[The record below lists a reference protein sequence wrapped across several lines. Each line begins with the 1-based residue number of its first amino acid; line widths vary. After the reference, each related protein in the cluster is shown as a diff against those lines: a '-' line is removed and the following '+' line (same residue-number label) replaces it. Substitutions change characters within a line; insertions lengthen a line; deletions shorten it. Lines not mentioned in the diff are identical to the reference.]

1 MDVAANFGPREA
13 IIAAKGAGDKIP
25 VLRNLTY
32 EVFAKLVNRKVSL
45 IHDSGRLEVQLI
57 ECKSLNGDPRGGQRE
72 PFSLTFLGPAQPP
85 LPQRIYTFDFGELGC
100 SDIFIV
106 PIGPDATGMRYEAVF
121 N

>member
-72 PFSLTFLGPAQPP
+72 PFSLTFLGPAQPL

>member
-1 MDVAANFGPREA
+1 LAVEA
-13 IIAAKGAGDKIP
+13 IITAKVQEIKIQ
-25 VLRNLTY
+25 VLQNLTY
-32 EVFAKLVNRKVSL
+32 DVFAKLVNRKVSL
-45 IHDSGRLEVQLI
+45 IHDSGRLEVELI
-57 ECKSLNGDPRGGQRE
+57 ECKGLNAHPRGGQRE

>member
-45 IHDSGRLEVQLI
+45 VHDSGRLEVQLI

-72 PFSLTFLGPAQPP
+72 PFSLTFLGPAQPL